1 MWAVAEGLGDAGVAW
16 IKGRI
21 AASNNTV
28 PSMCEV
34 GTFVTTYAS
43 DNVDTLVQCATQY
56 NPATATKIALDA
68 VSLAGIVAMNGF
80 SLPNIGN
87 AMICGVLDCLQ
98 AAYKNQFCPKYKGW
112 LKKVDKTAMQN
123 QVCAMGVQYLQ
134 NSNLVQTCFNACKA
148 RTQVA
153 VMQKLFDPFVPK
165 YAGMYQTYRDKSTVA
180 CMTKSQ
186 ICGCNQELTDLI
198 NAAGG

>member
-28 PSMCEV
+28 PI
-34 GTFVTTYAS
+34 VTTYAS

-68 VSLAGIVAMNGF
+68 VSLAGVVAMNGF